1 MELIDKAALVAEIE
15 KRIEETKGMQPKFD
29 QFWAGNISV
38 FKGVLKILDTLEVK
52 EVDLKLNKLYKQG
65 WKDAVAKASI
75 FVYQLATAFPDTS
88 YTDADNMTDGFKK
101 YMEEQQQQKTFE
113 QEDMDE
119 KIRQYLLWLVNPLW
133 EDTINNVGLKKDD
146 IIAWIEK
153 HG

>member
-1 MELIDKAALVAEIE
+1 MELIDKSAVVAEIE
-15 KRIEETKGMQPKFD
+15 KVIDEPTPPHDPQCPWEDGYCCGLYKAERI
-29 QFWAGNISV
+29 I
-38 FKGVLKILDTLEVK
+38 DTLEVK

>member
-1 MELIDKAALVAEIE
+1 MELIDKADVEKILSNLWKQDDGHNSEHRICYNKTLQEIQCE
-15 KRIEETKGMQPKFD
+15 
-29 QFWAGNISV
+29 
-38 FKGVLKILDTLEVK
+38 LDTLEVK
-52 EVDLKLNKLYKQG
+52 VMDLKSNKLYKQG

-75 FVYQLATAFPDTS
+75 FVYQLATALPDTS
-88 YTDADNMTDGFKK
+88 YTDADNMTDGFKE

-119 KIRQYLLWLVNPLW
+119 KIRQYLLWLVKPLW

-153 HG
+153 K

>member
-29 QFWAGNISV
+29 QFWAGNISA